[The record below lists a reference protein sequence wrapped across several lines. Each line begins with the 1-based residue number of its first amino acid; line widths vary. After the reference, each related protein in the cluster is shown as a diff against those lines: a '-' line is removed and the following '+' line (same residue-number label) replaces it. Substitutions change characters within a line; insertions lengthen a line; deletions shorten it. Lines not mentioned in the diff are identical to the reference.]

1 MILGG
6 CLRALIFLFLIPLS
20 IYRDHDKLEA
30 ATLADMM
37 FSGWVVA
44 KRSIRVELY
53 HVYLVAL

>member
-1 MILGG
+1 MFLGG
-6 CLRALIFLFLIPLS
+6 CLRALIFLFLIPLL
-20 IYRDHDKLEA
+20 IYRDHDKPEA